1 MFEENRN
8 LNAHN
13 LGNVQAQP
21 RFENVN
27 LNNGGIELG
36 PIREVQYVVPQ
47 AQLNVVEQNRQND
60 NRNNSKYM
68 TKCFIAIIII
78 FMIASSI
85 CFVIND
91 RNIQE
96 NKTTIE
102 LLQVNADEKSS
113 NQRDPQGNPVVTP
126 TFFVEDNK
134 LYSSAS
140 PEPIFDFSE
149 LQGPTGGKGDTG
161 DKGDTGEKGDPG
173 ITPQLTVKDNKL
185 FSSTSSEPL
194 LDLSKFKGQ
203 QGENDLAPKL
213 YVEDNKLFSSTSTEP
228 IFDLDKLKGDTGKD
242 GMDATC
248 KSAGFPII
256 ENHEYSKMK
265 LATGVDLIGIGYDP
279 IRDSYGGSFLEK
291 SFSEM
296 KIVTDPI
303 DDQSHKS
310 YDYVDRFDHNFKHN
324 VEASASTYRDIN
336 MYRKSKTSGAGGS
349 VGWSSF
355 LSASASK
362 SKTTAMTFLSE
373 GNNAVIEYTMVDQ
386 LYEITS
392 EQDLKKYVK
401 QEYIDAV
408 TNLPKYNKNDKSIV
422 DKYDLVSYLWKDF
435 VVNYVAL
442 GGMVLQQSIINNA
455 AKYYEKYSKA
465 NMEGGVSGGWG
476 PFGGSASKSKS
487 SYSSSKDI
495 DLKSDTTTH
504 VLVFGANAKGD
515 LNNPSESI
523 TNMENWGHAEW
534 QKHFDRT
541 EKSPTKISENVIP
554 VWYLLE
560 GDNQEKMMDYL
571 EDKYGSG
578 SDDIYKMTTYFNNE
592 LRRIED
598 VFKNKQDDLEK
609 KMSEIKVSQ
618 RRHAR
623 DWVTCGND
631 RNCDSH
637 GKSRS
642 TNSLPSIDEMCNSD
656 EIPEVQKSVI
666 DHEFGSFTNYVITC
680 WSIEITLS

>member
-1 MFEENRN
+1 MAPK
-8 LNAHN
+8 L
-13 LGNVQAQP
+13 
-21 RFENVN
+21 
-27 LNNGGIELG
+27 
-36 PIREVQYVVPQ
+36 Y
-47 AQLNVVEQNRQND
+47 
-60 NRNNSKYM
+60 
-68 TKCFIAIIII
+68 
-78 FMIASSI
+78 
-85 CFVIND
+85 
-91 RNIQE
+91 
-96 NKTTIE
+96 
-102 LLQVNADEKSS
+102 
-113 NQRDPQGNPVVTP
+113 
-126 TFFVEDNK
+126 VEDNK

-140 PEPIFDFSE
+140 PEPIFDF
-149 LQGPTGGKGDTG
+149 G
-161 DKGDTGEKGDPG
+161 
-173 ITPQLTVKDNKL
+173 N
-185 FSSTSSEPL
+185 
-194 LDLSKFKGQ
+194 
-203 QGENDLAPKL
+203 
-213 YVEDNKLFSSTSTEP
+213 
-228 IFDLDKLKGDTGKD
+228 LKGKD

-248 KSAGFPII
+248 KSAGFPVI

-408 TNLPKYNKNDKSIV
+408 TDLPKYNKNDKSIV

-523 TNMENWGHAEW
+523 TNMESWGHAEW

-560 GDNQEKMMDYL
+560 GENQEKMMDYL

-578 SDDIYKMTTYFNNE
+578 SDDIYKMTTYFNDE

-598 VFKNKQDDLEK
+598 VFKNKQNDLEK

-656 EIPEVQKSVI
+656 EIPEVQKSEII
-666 DHEFGSFTNYVITC
+666 DPYSFTNYVITC

>member
-1 MFEENRN
+1 MLNNNQN
-8 LNAHN
+8 LNNKN
-13 LGNVQAQP
+13 LNNQ
-21 RFENVN
+21 N

-36 PIREVQYVVPQ
+36 QVREVQYVPQQVAHAPAQ
-47 AQLNVVEQNRQND
+47 AQTRYLYQCQTAPD
-60 NRNNSKYM
+60 NQKSKYIN
-68 TKCFIAIIII
+68 KCFIAIIII

-85 CFVIND
+85 CFIIND

-102 LLQVNADEKSS
+102 LLKVNADEKSS

-126 TFFVEDNK
+126 TFFVKDNK

-149 LQGPTGGKGDTG
+149 LKGSTGG
-161 DKGDTGEKGDPG
+161 KGDTGEKGDPG
-173 ITPQLTVKDNKL
+173 ITPKLTVKDNKL
-185 FSSTSSEPL
+185 FSSTSTEPL

-203 QGENDLAPKL
+203 QGDNDLALKL
-213 YVEDNKLFSSTSTEP
+213 YVEDNKLYSSTSPEP
-228 IFDLDKLKGDTGKD
+228 IFDFGNLKGKD

-248 KSAGFPII
+248 KSAGFPVI

-408 TNLPKYNKNDKSIV
+408 TDLPKYNKNDKSIV

-455 AKYYEKYSKA
+455 QKYYEKYSKA

-560 GDNQEKMMDYL
+560 GENQEKMMDYL

-637 GKSRS
+637 GKSKP
-642 TNSLPSIDEMCNSD
+642 TYSLPSIDEMCNSD

-666 DHEFGSFTNYVITC
+666 NHEYGSFSSYVITC